1 MNLRIPEQNKVLL
14 VGRLT
19 RDPDLRFTPQGKPVC
34 RLSIAVNRRYK
45 DSSGEWRDETAFV
58 PVVVW
63 QESAE
68 RCARM
73 LKKASPIS
81 LEGRLVTRKWVTK
94 EGDSRS
100 VLEVIAQRIQFL
112 SKEDTPAEDESE
124 SGISSTPSNQDAISE
139 EQITKSEEDVPF

>member
-34 RLSIAVNRRYK
+34 RLSLAVNRRYK
-45 DSSGEWRDETAFV
+45 DSNGEWRDETAFV

-63 QESAE
+63 QELAE

-81 LEGRLVTRKWVTK
+81 LEGRLNTRKWITK
-94 EGDSRS
+94 EGENRS
-100 VLEVIAQRIQFL
+100 VLEVVAQRIQFL
-112 SKEDTPAEDESE
+112 SKEDILPEEESE
-124 SGISSTPSNQDAISE
+124 TRISSASAENDSVTE
-139 EQITKSEEDVPF
+139 EQTTKSDEDVPF